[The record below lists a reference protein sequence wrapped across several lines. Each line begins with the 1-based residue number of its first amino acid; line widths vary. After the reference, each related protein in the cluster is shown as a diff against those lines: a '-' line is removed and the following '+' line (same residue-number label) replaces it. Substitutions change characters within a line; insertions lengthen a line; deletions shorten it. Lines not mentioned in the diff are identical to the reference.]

1 MIRRRESSGLRNAL
15 LLRDGKVLATM
26 NLARLLKPELILLE
40 LETADIPEE
49 EQAEMPREQVVWR
62 TKERVL
68 AELTDLV
75 HRSNRVSNRNKLYQD
90 LLNRE
95 RKATTGLANGV
106 AIPHVRTIYAKE
118 LLVGFARST
127 PGVEFDC
134 LDGQPAHLFFV
145 MVAPPYDDTAYLKLY
160 RQLAEAFSV
169 RDFREEFMAAESG
182 GEILRVVKK
191 MGQG

>member
-1 MIRRRESSGLRNAL
+1 
-15 LLRDGKVLATM
+15 M
-26 NLARLLKPELILLE
+26 NLARLLRPELILLE
-40 LETADIPEE
+40 LSSLDFLPEE
-49 EQAEMPREQVVWR
+49 RETMTREQVVWG
-62 TKERVL
+62 TKEKVL
-68 AELTDLV
+68 SELTDLAC
-75 HRSNRVSNRNKLYQD
+75 RSNRVSNRNKLYQD
-90 LLNRE
+90 LVNRE

-134 LDGQPAHLFFV
+134 LDGGPAHLFFV

-160 RQLAEAFSV
+160 RQMAEAFSG
-169 RDFREEFMAAESG
+169 RDFRSEFMTAESE
-182 GEILRVVKK
+182 GEILRLVKR

>member
-1 MIRRRESSGLRNAL
+1 
-15 LLRDGKVLATM
+15 M
-26 NLARLLKPELILLE
+26 NLARLLKPEQILLE
-40 LETADIPEE
+40 LEARDLTEE
-49 EQAEMPREQVVWR
+49 ERQEIPQEHAVWR
-62 TKERVL
+62 TKEKVL
-68 AELTDLV
+68 AELVDLV
-75 HRSNRVSNRNKLYQD
+75 NRSNRVSNRNKLYQD

-95 RKATTGLANGV
+95 RKATTGLASGV

-134 LDGQPAHLFFV
+134 LDGGLAHLFFV
-145 MVAPPYDDTAYLKLY
+145 MVAPPYDDMIYLKLY

-169 RDFREEFMAAESG
+169 RDFRQEFMAAESE
-182 GEILRVVKK
+182 GEIMRVVKR

>member
-1 MIRRRESSGLRNAL
+1 
-15 LLRDGKVLATM
+15 M
-26 NLARLLKPELILLE
+26 NLARLLRPELILLE
-40 LETADIPEE
+40 LSTVNPAEE
-49 EQAEMPREQVVWR
+49 ERETITREQYVWQ

-68 AELTDLV
+68 QELVDLV
-75 HRSNRVSNRNKLYQD
+75 CRSNRVSNRNKLSLD
-90 LLNRE
+90 LINRE
-95 RKATTGLANGV
+95 RKATTGLASGV

-134 LDGQPAHLFFV
+134 LDGGLAHLFFI

-160 RQLAEAFSV
+160 RQLAEAFSI
-169 RDFREEFMAAESG
+169 RDFRGEFMAAESE
-182 GEILRVVKK
+182 GEVLRLVKR

>member
-1 MIRRRESSGLRNAL
+1 
-15 LLRDGKVLATM
+15 M
-26 NLARLLKPELILLE
+26 NLARLLKPERILLE
-40 LETADIPEE
+40 LETTDLSEE
-49 EQAEMPREQVVWR
+49 ERAEIPRDQYIWMI
-62 TKERVL
+62 KEKVL
-68 AELTDLV
+68 GELVDLV
-75 HRSNRVSNRNKLYQD
+75 FRSNRVSNANKLYLD

-95 RKATTGLANGV
+95 RKATTGLSSGV

-134 LDGQPAHLFFV
+134 LDGMPAHLFFI

-160 RQLAEAFSV
+160 RQLAAAFSV
-169 RDFREEFMAAESG
+169 RDFRAEFMAAESE
-182 GEILRVVKK
+182 GEIMRLVKR

>member
-1 MIRRRESSGLRNAL
+1 MNLGR
-15 LLRDGKVLATM
+15 LLR
-26 NLARLLKPELILLE
+26 PELILLE
-40 LETADIPEE
+40 LSTRDYSDEERETMTRD
-49 EQAEMPREQVVWR
+49 QFVWG
-62 TKERVL
+62 TKEKVL
-68 AELTDLV
+68 SELVDLV
-75 HRSNRVSNRNKLYQD
+75 DRSNRVSNRNKLYLD
-90 LLNRE
+90 LVNRE

-134 LDGQPAHLFFV
+134 LDSGPAHLFFV

-160 RQLAEAFSV
+160 RQLAEAFSG
-169 RDFREEFMAAESG
+169 RDFRNEFMAAETE
-182 GEILRVVKK
+182 GEIVRLVKR

>member
-1 MIRRRESSGLRNAL
+1 LPVRA
-15 LLRDGKVLATM
+15 GKVLSTM
-26 NLARLLKPELILLE
+26 NLARLLKPEQILLE
-40 LETADIPEE
+40 LTTQDLPEE
-49 EQAEMPREQVVWR
+49 ERAEIPREQYVWR
-62 TKERVL
+62 IKEKVL
-68 AELTDLV
+68 EELSDLV
-75 HRSNRVSNRNKLYQD
+75 NRSNRVSNRNKLYQD

-118 LLVGFARST
+118 LLVGFARSSR
-127 PGVEFDC
+127 GIEFDC
-134 LDGQPAHLFFV
+134 LDGKPAHLFFV

-169 RDFREEFMAAESG
+169 RDLRREFMAAESE

>member
-1 MIRRRESSGLRNAL
+1 
-15 LLRDGKVLATM
+15 M

-40 LETADIPEE
+40 LESRDLPEE
-49 EQAEMPREQVVWR
+49 EREEIPREQYVWSI
-62 TKERVL
+62 KEKVL
-68 AELTDLV
+68 GELVDLV
-75 HRSNRVSNRNKLYQD
+75 NLSGRVSNRNKLYQD

-95 RKATTGLANGV
+95 KKATTGLSSGV
-106 AIPHVRTIYAKE
+106 AIPHVRSIYAKE

-134 LDGQPAHLFFV
+134 LDEGVAHLFFV

-169 RDFREEFMAAESG
+169 RDYREEFMTAESP
-182 GEILRVVKK
+182 GEIMRLVK
-191 MGQG
+191 MIGQG

>member
-1 MIRRRESSGLRNAL
+1 
-15 LLRDGKVLATM
+15 M

-40 LETADIPEE
+40 LQAREAPEE
-49 EQAEMPREQVVWR
+49 DGAEVPRDQYVWKIKEQVLG
-62 TKERVL
+62 EL
-68 AELTDLV
+68 ADLV
-75 HRSNRVSNRNKLYQD
+75 HRSNRVSNRNKLYLD
-90 LLNRE
+90 LVNRE
-95 RKATTGLANGV
+95 RKATTGLSSGV

-134 LDGQPAHLFFV
+134 LDGAKAHLFFV

-160 RQLAEAFSV
+160 RQLAEAFSI
-169 RDFREEFMAAESG
+169 RDLRAEFMAAESE